1 LPGLEDTEQELS
13 QDFLDA
19 IKVKR
24 EDFEAAMN
32 EMRPSSGRN
41 YEVDLSQAGWDR
53 VAGYSAEKEF
63 LKEMILWPLQNIA
76 LLAGLGVSHPTGLLL
91 TGPPGV
97 GKTLTA
103 RSMAKESGFNV
114 IEIRGPELLSKYMGE
129 SERNIRELFRQACQ
143 MAPTIVILDGAD
155 SMTASGWSDNKVIDR
170 MVNQLVMEMNEIS
183 SDKPIL
189 VVAVAEN
196 VELIPPALRA
206 TGRFAHELR
215 LKLPEPAERALIF
228 RFYLTKERVSF
239 HGDVGVAA
247 ANAAGL
253 TAGDIEEVCRRV
265 ILQAARRSIEDESN
279 GANQVTVTET
289 DVLKMLDRWKL
300 TCAAATAEIS

>member
-1 LPGLEDTEQELS
+1 
-13 QDFLDA
+13 
-19 IKVKR
+19 
-24 EDFEAAMN
+24 
-32 EMRPSSGRN
+32 
-41 YEVDLSQAGWDR
+41 
-53 VAGYSAEKEF
+53 
-63 LKEMILWPLQNIA
+63 
-76 LLAGLGVSHPTGLLL
+76 
-91 TGPPGV
+91 
-97 GKTLTA
+97 
-103 RSMAKESGFNV
+103 
-114 IEIRGPELLSKYMGE
+114 
-129 SERNIRELFRQACQ
+129 
-143 MAPTIVILDGAD
+143 
-155 SMTASGWSDNKVIDR
+155 